1 MERYI
6 DNTGENLY
14 KKFSFLDNFKNF
26 KTLLFVDLSNTNNNY
41 YAFIQNNELIYLMNI
56 DSKYS
61 LQEFILIK
69 NFKKFLINLDNL
81 ENKNIEKIL
90 KNLNKLEIDLLNVI
104 NDWINNM
111 PLNSFKKYIKHI

>member
-6 DNTGENLY
+6 DSTGENLY
-14 KKFSFLDNFKNF
+14 KKFSFLENFKNF

-41 YAFIQNNELIYLMNI
+41 YAFIQNNELIYITNI
-56 DSKYS
+56 DAKYS

-90 KNLNKLEIDLLNVI
+90 KNLNILEIDLFNVI

-111 PLNSFKKYIKHI
+111 PLNGFKKYIKHI

>member
-6 DNTGENLY
+6 DNNGENLY
-14 KKFSFLDNFKNF
+14 KQFSFLENFKNF

-41 YAFIQNNELIYLMNI
+41 YAFIQNNELIYIMNI
-56 DSKYS
+56 HSKYS

-90 KNLNKLEIDLLNVI
+90 KNLNILEIDLFNVI
-104 NDWINNM
+104 NDWINNIH
-111 PLNSFKKYIKHI
+111 LNNFKKYIKHI

>member
-6 DNTGENLY
+6 DSNGENLY
-14 KKFSFLDNFKNF
+14 KKFSFLENFKNF

-41 YAFIQNNELIYLMNI
+41 YAFIQNSELIYVMNI

-81 ENKNIEKIL
+81 ENKKI
-90 KNLNKLEIDLLNVI
+90 
-104 NDWINNM
+104 
-111 PLNSFKKYIKHI
+111 KYFRN

>member
-6 DNTGENLY
+6 DSNGENLY
-14 KKFSFLDNFKNF
+14 KKFSFLENFKNF

-41 YAFIQNNELIYLMNI
+41 YAFIQNNELIYIMNI

-90 KNLNKLEIDLLNVI
+90 KNLNILEIDLFNVI

-111 PLNSFKKYIKHI
+111 PLNGFKKYIKHI